1 MKQNYK
7 IHTKE
12 TTIRVLNTEVSAV
25 RKKDIIKKASRVIEN
40 DIIGIAG
47 SIGNG
52 DETKMFE
59 EAKNNLS
66 INIPYPYK
74 LEEPR
79 QEGIVIKEN
88 TITHDNILSHVETVL
103 DFLKTEY
110 PEFDFSET
118 AKIQDVITEFSDS
131 NGTKLTYEDSHVEVG
146 FILKDKALANLF
158 DGYIGYEGRKF
169 DTMKFIDHNRKILNA
184 YKNKLEMP
192 EENELPVM
200 VVDHSV
206 FHGKLLMEL
215 NGEKLGAGSSLFS
228 NKQGEKLFNDK
239 VTVYQDYNPRTAF
252 RPFFDMEGVV
262 NDNYEYTFVE
272 KGIFKTGFTNKKVAK
287 DYNIPQTGS
296 ASGAFDDVPAL
307 GMTNLSIKVDTAN
320 LSDHVKKGIMVVI
333 AAGGDYTPDGTY
345 ATPVQKAFLY
355 EDGEIR
361 GCLPEF
367 QLKSH
372 LYDMLGKDYIGTFK
386 SPFYMGDDQ
395 VITVC
400 KMTIDK

>member
-1 MKQNYK
+1 LKQNYK

-40 DIIGIAG
+40 DIIGISG

-52 DETKMFE
+52 DDNQLLE

-66 INIPYPYK
+66 INIPYPYA
-74 LEEPR
+74 LETPR

-88 TITHDNILSHVETVL
+88 TVTHDNILSEVETVL
-103 DFLKTEY
+103 DFLRTEY

-118 AKIQDVITEFSDS
+118 AKIQEVITEFNDS
-131 NGTKLTYEDSHVEVG
+131 NGTALAYEDSHIELG

-158 DGYIGYEGRKF
+158 DGYIAYEGRKF
-169 DTMKFIDHNRKILNA
+169 DAAKFIDQNRTILDA
-184 YKNKLEMP
+184 YKKKLEMP
-192 EENELPVM
+192 DEKELPVM
-200 VVDHSV
+200 VVDQSV
-206 FHGKLLMEL
+206 FHGKLLMEM

-228 NKQGEKLFNDK
+228 NKQGEKLFNEK
-239 VTVYQDYNPRTAF
+239 ITIYQDYNPRTAF

-262 NDNYEYTFVE
+262 NEDYEYTFVE
-272 KGIFKTGFTNKKVAK
+272 KGIFKTGFTNKKVAT
-287 DYNIPQTGS
+287 DYNLPQTGS

-307 GMTNLSIKVDTAN
+307 GMTNVSIKVDTEN

-355 EDGEIR
+355 ENGEIK

-372 LYDMLGKDYIGTFK
+372 LYDMLGKDYIGTFR
-386 SPFYMGDDQ
+386 SPFYMGDNQ

-400 KMTIDK
+400 KMMIDK